1 MRHPHGRPT
10 PALCRGM
17 MPLTPVPTASS
28 MITPLP
34 PPVTRIKTRI
44 RWFKLGARHFAAR
57 CPPVTAGV
65 DTTTTTVRKVVTTP
79 PPARGSGGH
88 PWRHHASSCFFRRV
102 QNDMFAPLQGTKH
115 KIGAPSRTPS
125 WLPPPL
131 HPLHRN
137 GPMWFRNSVDPRF
150 PPPIEDGSSH
160 SPHAVPT
167 LPTLPTRC
175 GITRSVS
182 RNAAKLLWTC
192 MLTQMPMRGQPSDH
206 SPT

>member
-1 MRHPHGRPT
+1 M
-10 PALCRGM
+10 
-17 MPLTPVPTASS
+17 LTADASS
-28 MITPLP
+28 PWTPHSSTVPGHDAPDSCAHGQQHDHSVAP

-131 HPLHRN
+131 HSLHRN
-137 GPMWFRNSVDPRF
+137 GPMWFRNSVDPRS
-150 PPPIEDGSSH
+150 PPLLKTGH
-160 SPHAVPT
+160 PT
-167 LPTLPTRC
+167 LHTLSPPSPPGAASREVSPGTQRSCC
-175 GITRSVS
+175 GRV
-182 RNAAKLLWTC
+182 C
-192 MLTQMPMRGQPSDH
+192 
-206 SPT
+206 